1 MQNIIVSDVFGK
13 TSALITLAHEI
24 NASVIV
30 DPYDGLNMNF
40 KDEIQAYTYF
50 TEHIGIDKYVAILLN
65 RIKEYSGDCRLIG
78 FSIGAS
84 VIWALSQ
91 LASTK
96 NAKVARESIC
106 YYGSQIR
113 NMSKLSPKFEVT
125 LIFPQS
131 ESHFDV
137 LALQQTLVNLEK
149 VTTIHVDFLHGFM
162 NTHSK
167 NFHHLGYTE
176 HLVFLREIST

>member
-13 TSALITLAHEI
+13 TSALITLADEI

-50 TEHIGIDKYVAILLN
+50 TEHIGIDKYVAILSN
-65 RIKEYSGDCRLIG
+65 RVKENSGDCRLIG

-91 LASTK
+91 LTSTK
-96 NAKVARESIC
+96 NAKDVRESVC

-113 NMSKLSPKFEVT
+113 NMSKLPPKFEVT

-167 NFHHLGYTE
+167 NFHHLGYKE
-176 HLVFLREIST
+176 HLAFLREI